1 MDEMDES
8 IFEKEIRYYIDL
20 DLATNAICGWGL
32 DLREK
37 LVNVKLKSN
46 QHRIYITK
54 GQYNK
59 LVQKASDLR
68 KK

>member
-1 MDEMDES
+1 MES
-8 IFEKEIRYYIDL
+8 HFDPEFEKELRYYIDL
-20 DLATNAICGWGL
+20 DLASNAICGWGL

-37 LVNVKLKSN
+37 LVNVKLTSH

-59 LVQKASDLR
+59 LVQKASDIR

>member
-1 MDEMDES
+1 MES
-8 IFEKEIRYYIDL
+8 HFDPEFEKELRYYVDL
-20 DLATNAICGWGL
+20 NLASNAICGWGL

-37 LVNVKLKSN
+37 LVNVKLTSN

-59 LVQKASDLR
+59 LVQKASDIR

>member
-1 MDEMDES
+1 MAS
-8 IFEKEIRYYIDL
+8 
-20 DLATNAICGWGL
+20 NAICGWGC
-32 DLREK
+32 DLRAK
-37 LVNVKLKSN
+37 LVHVKMKAN

-59 LVQKASDLR
+59 LVQKASDIR

>member
-1 MDEMDES
+1 MEAHFDPE
-8 IFEKEIRYYIDL
+8 FEKELRYYIDL
-20 DLATNAICGWGL
+20 DLASNAICGWGY

-37 LVNVKLKSN
+37 LVNVKLKAI
-46 QHRIYITK
+46 QHRIFITK

-59 LVQKASDLR
+59 LVQKASGIR

>member
-1 MDEMDES
+1 MEAHFDPE
-8 IFEKEIRYYIDL
+8 FEKELRYYIDL